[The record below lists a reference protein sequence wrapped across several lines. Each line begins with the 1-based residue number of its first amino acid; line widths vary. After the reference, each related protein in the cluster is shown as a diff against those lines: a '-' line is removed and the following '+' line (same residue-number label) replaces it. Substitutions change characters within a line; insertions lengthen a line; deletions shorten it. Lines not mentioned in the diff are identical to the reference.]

1 MKLLKT
7 NFLYTAFV
15 MLALAFTSCETEAPT
30 KSSLNNYVGIE
41 TSKYVGVLLD
51 QTVTVDTKVV
61 ATDVSNVDRTFNLVV
76 DPSSTH
82 DAAYYNVP
90 ATVTIPAGQ
99 KVGVFQTVITGSNL
113 GGGKILVV
121 GLETEVGVDYA
132 LTGYTLDTEGL
143 VTAVKANKVTYTID
157 RVCETG
163 LSKVKLNITFD
174 NYPEETAWELY
185 DSSLNVIDSGGF
197 DASGNIIG
205 NPGTGYAALFAD
217 KGTLKTSFCLASGDY
232 TFVIYDAYGD
242 GLYTSAS
249 VEGNYSVKLGETVL
263 ASGQGDFGTSQA
275 TTFNIP

>member
-7 NFLYTAFV
+7 NSLYTAFV
-15 MLALAFTSCETEAPT
+15 MLALAFTSCETDAPT

-51 QTVTVDTKVV
+51 QTKTVDTKVV

-132 LTGYTLDTEGL
+132 LTGYTLDTAGL
-143 VTAVKANKVTYTID
+143 VTAVKANKVTFTID

-205 NPGTGYAALFAD
+205 YADLFAD
-217 KGTLKTSFCLASGDY
+217 QSTFKTSFCLASGDY
-232 TFVIYDAYGD
+232 TFVMYDAYGD
-242 GLYTSAS
+242 GMYTSAS